1 MSGWRHFGI
10 NAAGFWRAP
19 RANKRTVPPA
29 ARAVRRWRRAVA
41 ALLLG
46 AALAIAAALAAFAA
60 EGKTTLSGP
69 VAARIVR
76 VIDGDTFVADVDLGF
91 HVTMTEAFRL
101 SGVDTPEIQYPLGR
115 DARMFVVQWCTDRGG
130 KVWLRSI
137 KTEKFGRW
145 LAEVYDD
152 QGESLRA
159 AIITAGHGVAYDGG
173 KR

>member
-1 MSGWRHFGI
+1 M
-10 NAAGFWRAP
+10 
-19 RANKRTVPPA
+19 
-29 ARAVRRWRRAVA
+29 RAVLTDTYVRRA
-41 ALLLG
+41 
-46 AALAIAAALAAFAA
+46 
-60 EGKTTLSGP
+60 T
-69 VAARIVR
+69 IVR

-101 SGVDTPEIQYPLGR
+101 SGVDTPEIHG
-115 DARMFVVQWCTDRGG
+115 DTAEAGFAARVFVVQWITDRGG

-152 QGESLRA
+152 RGESLRA

-173 KR
+173 SR